1 MSNKFTEKAEKVLNS
16 TIPLAQSL
24 GHSYIGSEHILLAL
38 SKEEMSLANIF
49 LQKQGIDT
57 KKIENAIKTYAGSGQ
72 KSRLTPTDMTPR
84 CRKLLEL
91 SHKNA
96 QKYNTSKIGTEH
108 ILLAIAEERECVARK
123 LLEHL
128 GADISQLRDELITL
142 LRSNDKGATTAFS
155 INASASLPLLS
166 QYGKELTS
174 TKFQAQA
181 EPIIGREEETERLIR
196 ILCRKSKN
204 NPCLLG
210 EAGVGKT
217 AIVEG
222 LAHRIATGNVPRPL
236 VGKRIFSV
244 DLTTMVAGTKYR
256 GDFEERIKSIVQEV
270 SANRDVILFI
280 DEIHTIVGAGAA
292 EGAIDAANILKPELS
307 RGEIQII
314 GATTLSEYRKT
325 IEKDPALERRFQPL
339 AIREPDDIAALQI
352 LEGVK
357 ERYEDFHDV
366 IITPE
371 ALKACVQLSIQYLQ
385 DRYLP
390 DKALDLLDEAC
401 AKKRIVHFT
410 DEKSEQIEK
419 EITELSEKIRETEK
433 SKEEALKSRNFSLAF
448 HLRDLENVYSEQY
461 KSTIEKSNQNTT
473 KSVIDTEQ
481 IKEIVT
487 EITGIPICDLEE
499 KRDTHLE
506 QTLNHYVIGQKSAVR
521 ALSEAILRHK
531 AGLSDPLRPVG
542 VFLFLG
548 ESGVG
553 KTELA
558 KALSKSLF
566 ASEKAII
573 RYDMSEFLEKHS
585 VSKLI
590 GAPPGYVGY
599 EEGGTLTEKIR
610 RHPYSV
616 VLFDEIEK
624 AHPDVLNLLLQ
635 ITDDGMLT
643 DNSGHTVSFRHSVII
658 LTSNIGADKF
668 KSRNGLGF
676 LDNEERPNL
685 SERLKDYFRPEFIN
699 RMDEIILFSPLDEKT
714 LEKIAKNRADS
725 LSKRIASIGY
735 SLQISDAALYY
746 LAKRSLH
753 AGMGARPLARMF
765 VDEIETPISKKI
777 VDCRLQKNTCI
788 FVDYDEAEDALTF
801 RYQPQENPKHS
812 SIVKDRFVPV
822 TSEK

>member
-1 MSNKFTEKAEKVLNS
+1 MSNKFTEKAEKVLNN

-24 GHSYIGSEHILLAL
+24 GHTYIGSEHILLAL
-38 SKEEMSLANIF
+38 AKEEMSLANIF
-49 LQKQGIDT
+49 LQKQSIDA

-96 QKYNTSKIGTEH
+96 QKYNTPKIGTEH
-108 ILLAIAEERECVARK
+108 ILLAVVEERECVARK

-128 GADISQLRDELITL
+128 GADISQLRDELITFM
-142 LRSNDKGATTAFS
+142 RSNDKGASATFS
-155 INASASLPLLS
+155 INASSSLPLLS
-166 QYGKELTS
+166 QYGKELTGAR
-174 TKFQAQA
+174 FQARA
-181 EPIIGREEETERLIR
+181 EPIIGREAETDRLIR

-222 LAHRIATGNVPRPL
+222 LAHRITVGNVPKPL
-236 VGKRIFSV
+236 LGKKIFSV

-256 GDFEERIKSIVQEV
+256 GDFEERIKNIVQEV
-270 SANRDVILFI
+270 SANREVILFI

-314 GATTLSEYRKT
+314 GATTLAEYRKT
-325 IEKDPALERRFQPL
+325 IEKDPALERRFQPM
-339 AIREPDDIAALQI
+339 AIREPDEAAALRI

-357 ERYEDFHDV
+357 ERYEAFHDV
-366 IITPE
+366 IIMPE
-371 ALKACVQLSIQYLQ
+371 ALRACVQLSIQYLQ

-401 AKKRIVHFT
+401 AKKRIVHFAV
-410 DEKSEQIEK
+410 EKSDQAEK
-419 EITELSEKIRETEK
+419 EISELSEKIQQTK
-433 SKEEALKSRNFSLAF
+433 NSKTEALKNRNFSLAF
-448 HLRDLENVYSEQY
+448 HLRDLENIYSEQY
-461 KSTIEKSNQNTT
+461 KSVFEKSNHLAT
-473 KSVIDTEQ
+473 KSIIDVEQ
-481 IKEIVT
+481 IEEIVT
-487 EITGIPICDLEE
+487 EITGIPVRDLNT
-499 KRDTHLE
+499 KNDAHLE
-506 QTLNHYVIGQKSAVR
+506 QTLNRYVLGQKPAVR

-542 VFLFLG
+542 VFLFIG

-558 KALSKSLF
+558 KALSRSLF
-566 ASEKAII
+566 SSEKAII

-635 ITDDGMLT
+635 ITDDGTLT
-643 DNSGHTVSFRHSVII
+643 DNCGRTVSFRHSVII

-668 KSRNGLGF
+668 KNRNGLGF
-676 LDNEERPNL
+676 LENKDRPNL
-685 SERLKDYFRPEFIN
+685 SDHLKNYFRPEFIN

-714 LEKIAKNRADS
+714 LATIAKNRADA
-725 LSKRIASIGY
+725 LMERIASIGY
-735 SLQISDAALYY
+735 SLQISDAALSFI
-746 LAKRSLH
+746 AKKSLR

-777 VDCRLQKNTCI
+777 VEYGLENNTRI
-788 FVDYDEAEDALTF
+788 LVDHDETEDMLTF
-801 RYQPQENPKHS
+801 QYLPKEYTKHPP
-812 SIVKDRFVPV
+812 IPKDRFIPAA
-822 TSEK
+822 SEK